1 MISGICRIRLSLYVL
16 QPFASAEVSHVAVAR
31 NVHVAAALT
40 AIYHHPHRSV
50 PDVNPTNN
58 VFGAI
63 DIYPPTAIQTIPTTA
78 TCVQKK
84 LSKTQYRVNIA
95 KIVDEAIVPTAR
107 VIHFL
112 CIRLR
117 QLWRHRWPVRWLLTT
132 VHVLVQNFIS
142 SSAVAVC
149 PFALRTAVLR
159 KKL

>member
-1 MISGICRIRLSLYVL
+1 VL
-16 QPFASAEVSHVAVAR
+16 QRFASAEVSHVAVAR

-40 AIYHHPHRSV
+40 AIYHHPHRCV

-95 KIVDEAIVPTAR
+95 KIIDEAVVPTAR
-107 VIHFL
+107 VIHFFDAFVSDNSGV
-112 CIRLR
+112 IGA
-117 QLWRHRWPVRWLLTT
+117 LLDDY
-132 VHVLVQNFIS
+132 
-142 SSAVAVC
+142 
-149 PFALRTAVLR
+149 
-159 KKL
+159 